1 MVNTERTGL
10 TLSDGELHAIFPF
23 HIVVGPGD
31 RVVSAGAA
39 LARIAPE
46 IRPGV
51 VLADVVLAVRPEG
64 AFARPGW
71 DVVPTQLYTLRVGSS
86 GLMLRGQMR
95 WVGEAR
101 VFLGSPWLTDTAELE
116 RFGLSLADFAVHDP
130 TPDLLSVLQLQK
142 IAVDDLQRL
151 TSRLREQSAE
161 LEEGVR
167 TKDAFLAT
175 MSHELRTPLT
185 GILGLAEA
193 MIQEAAGPIT
203 DQQRRYLEI
212 VRASGARLL
221 EVVNDILDLAKI
233 QAGHAQLD
241 KYLCPV
247 AEICAAS
254 LEAIQ
259 SKAEAKGQKISFE
272 NHLPGESI
280 HVDGRRIKQVIDNLL
295 ENASKFTPKGGEFG
309 LRVAGDAAQVRFEV
323 WDRGVGIAPEGL
335 KKLFTAFVQLDT
347 RLARRYDGT
356 GLGLVLVK
364 LLVEMHG
371 GRAMATSELGAGS
384 CFSFVLPR
392 EELGSA
398 STFAI

>member
-1 MVNTERTGL
+1 MVNSELSGL
-10 TLSDGELHAIFPF
+10 TLSQREMHAIFPF
-23 HIVVGPGD
+23 HIAVGSD
-31 RVVSAGAA
+31 DEVVSVGAA
-39 LARIAPE
+39 LARVAPE

-51 VLADVVLAVRPEG
+51 VLQQVVSAVRPAD
-64 AFARPGW
+64 AFARSGW
-71 DVVPTQLYTLRVGSS
+71 DVAPTRLYTLRVGSS
-86 GLMLRGQMR
+86 GMMLRGQMQR
-95 WVGEAR
+95 VGAAR
-101 VFLGSPWLTDTAELE
+101 VFLGSPWLTDAAELE
-116 RFGLSLADFAVHDP
+116 RYGLTLADFAIHDP
-130 TPDLLSVLQLQK
+130 TLDLLSVLQLQK

-151 TSRLREQSAE
+151 ASRLREQSASME
-161 LEEGVR
+161 QVAR
-167 TKDAFLAT
+167 AKDAFLAS

-185 GILGLAEA
+185 GILGLAES

-212 VRASGARLL
+212 VRTSGARLL
-221 EVVNDILDLAKI
+221 DLVNDILDLAKI
-233 QAGHAQLD
+233 QAGQAQLD

-247 AEICAAS
+247 SEICAAS

-272 NHLPGESI
+272 NLVPGESI
-280 HVDGRRIKQVIDNLL
+280 IVDGRRIKQVIDNLL

-309 LRVAGDAAQVRFEV
+309 LRVSSEVAQVRFEI
-323 WDRGVGIAPEGL
+323 WDRGIGIAPDEM
-335 KKLFTAFVQLDT
+335 KKLFVAFVQLDA

-371 GRAMATSELGAGS
+371 GRAMATSEPGSGS

-392 EELGSA
+392 DDLPR
-398 STFAI
+398 